1 MRKNNRANDELRP
14 IEAEIKA
21 LKNADGS
28 ARFKMG
34 NTEAIV
40 GVFGPRP
47 IHPKHMENPER
58 AVLRTR
64 YNMAPFST
72 SSRKRPG
79 PGRRE
84 VEISKVTREAL
95 EPVLILNEF
104 PRTVIDVFI
113 EITQADASTRVA
125 GINGAS
131 LALADAGV
139 PMKDL
144 IACCAAGKVD
154 GELVVDIEGKEDTN
168 GEVDMPVAYWPK
180 ENKVTMIQ
188 LDGMCTVEEFGKM
201 LDMAIK
207 GCMEIY
213 GKQKQAIKKC
223 YEKEVL
229 E

>member
-1 MRKNNRANDELRP
+1 MRAGGRKNDELRP
-14 IEAEIKA
+14 ITAEISI
-21 LKNADGS
+21 LKNANGS

-34 NTEAIV
+34 NTEAIA
-40 GVFGPRP
+40 GVYGPKP
-47 IHPKHMENPER
+47 IHPKHLEDPEK

-84 VEISKVTREAL
+84 IEISKVTREAL
-95 EPVLILNEF
+95 EPVLLLKEF
-104 PRTVIDVFI
+104 PKTVIDVFI

-125 GINGAS
+125 GINAAS

-144 IACCAAGKVD
+144 IACCAAGKVN
-154 GELVVDIEGKEDTN
+154 GEIVLDIEGKEDTE
-168 GEVDMPVAYWPK
+168 GEVDMPVAYYRK

-188 LDGMCTVEEFGKM
+188 MDGICSVDEFKQM
-201 LDMAIK
+201 LRLAIK
-207 GCMEIY
+207 GCNEIY
-213 GKQKQAIKKC
+213 EKQVQAIREK
-223 YEKEVL
+223 YSKEVF